1 METKNSQRP
10 APRQPGRAAALGTCA
25 RDVSNDDFNAVQSF
39 SNEDSSRKLATD
51 LIKAVKLT
59 VEDDR
64 DNPPPLEEQ
73 IFGEILLPVVPLF
86 TVSDLIANEIS
97 GFLVISRLNQSFPC
111 GVESPQQLKLFLQ
124 ARR

>member
-1 METKNSQRP
+1 
-10 APRQPGRAAALGTCA
+10 
-25 RDVSNDDFNAVQSF
+25 
-39 SNEDSSRKLATD
+39 
-51 LIKAVKLT
+51 VKLT

-97 GFLVISRLNQSFPC
+97 GFLP
-111 GVESPQQLKLFLQ
+111 
-124 ARR
+124 